1 MQLAGS
7 KSAICVMCREGEG
20 LGMAANRTIVAKG
33 YGIEQRW
40 NGIWGVVAKRGIKE
54 IRGRPQVLIGIIILT
69 LFILVGIFGP
79 MLAPYDPY
87 KQDLRRIL
95 QGINKEHYLGTD
107 AVGRDILSRLLHGAR
122 NSLIISL
129 GAVGMSVIVGGGLGL
144 LAGYFGGL
152 PDRVLMRLTD
162 TLLGLPPLFVSLA
175 LASVSAG
182 GKISVI
188 LAIGAG
194 LTPAYLRIIRG
205 VTINAKAYDYVLAAE
220 ALGARWGRIIMRHIL
235 PNCVPVMIVQC
246 TLNLGTAMLI
256 EGSLSFLGLGIRP
269 PEPAWGS
276 MVYEGRGY
284 MERNPVF
291 FFAPG
296 LAIMLVVFGFNMVGD
311 WLRDVVDPKMRGNR
325 I

>member
-1 MQLAGS
+1 
-7 KSAICVMCREGEG
+7 
-20 LGMAANRTIVAKG
+20 
-33 YGIEQRW
+33 
-40 NGIWGVVAKRGIKE
+40 
-54 IRGRPQVLIGIIILT
+54 
-69 LFILVGIFGP
+69 
-79 MLAPYDPY
+79 
-87 KQDLRRIL
+87 
-95 QGINKEHYLGTD
+95 
-107 AVGRDILSRLLHGAR
+107 
-122 NSLIISL
+122 
-129 GAVGMSVIVGGGLGL
+129 MSVIVGGGLGL

>member
-1 MQLAGS
+1 
-7 KSAICVMCREGEG
+7 
-20 LGMAANRTIVAKG
+20 MAANRTIVAKG

-311 WLRDVVDPKMRGNR
+311 WLRDVVDPKMRGKSDLN
-325 I
+325 